1 MTEIEKIFFNFFWQN
16 KFCQNLFLLSK
27 EELLETFE
35 YEFEGQKGGY
45 SLPRIIIS
53 NAKEKNEDLVE
64 TVKLRN
70 ENQKI
75 LFDETIEKRFTSLI
89 KVFENLLET
98 KLKGPVDNF
107 IKYIEK
113 KGIIG
118 VFRIIL
124 KLSDEKNREKNIIE
138 LLKEFK
144 FIPPSINDYK
154 SLEQYFKKSIIP
166 KKGGEIL
173 TESNITTFFEGVKL
187 IKDLYLTVYFKKLME
202 TNQILVNS
210 LSKED
215 DFENRIKLFHLLYE
229 SGIISSSSEDGLL
242 ECTNCKPGTFKGAI
256 KLNIDPNKL
265 EKLKCPV
272 CNDHLTYFVPYNLHD
287 DIFKIVKSKD
297 GLLLDAYCKIL
308 NDKKYKYL
316 TNQFY
321 LGDIEIDCEFYDE
334 NNYYIVE
341 SKMYK
346 INTSLNKLHIKIK
359 KDLKDLI
366 KKCIRLQKLDRFS
379 ARSIKPIL
387 LVNIIDNDILNDC
400 ENIFKNNHP
409 DTLYQNARILNINM
423 ILNTL

>member
-1 MTEIEKIFFNFFWQN
+1 MTETEKIFYNFFWQN

-27 EELLETFE
+27 EELLETFQ

-53 NAKEKNEDLVE
+53 NAKERNEDLVE

-75 LFDETIEKRFTSLI
+75 LFDESIEKRLTSLV
-89 KVFENLLET
+89 KVFENILET
-98 KLKGPVDNF
+98 KLKGPFENF

-113 KGIIG
+113 KGIVG

-124 KLSDEKNREKNIIE
+124 KLSDEKNREKNVIE
-138 LLKEFK
+138 LLQEFK
-144 FIPPSINDYK
+144 FISPNINDYK
-154 SLEQYFKKSIIP
+154 SLEQHFKKSILP
-166 KKGGEIL
+166 KKGGEVL
-173 TESNITTFFEGVKL
+173 TESNINTFFEGVKL
-187 IKDLYLTVYFKKLME
+187 IKDLYLTVYYKKLME

-229 SGIISSSSEDGLL
+229 SGIIGSSTEDALL

-272 CNDHLTYFVPYNLHD
+272 CNDNLTYFVPYTLHN

-297 GLLLDAYCKIL
+297 GLLLDAYCQLLK
-308 NDKKYKYL
+308 DKRYNYS
-316 TNQFY
+316 TNQCY
-321 LGDIEIDCEFYDE
+321 LDDIEIDCEFYDDE
-334 NNYYIVE
+334 NYYIVE

-346 INTSLNKLHIKIK
+346 INTPVNRLHIKIK
-359 KDLKDLI
+359 QDLRNLI
-366 KKCIRLQKLDRFS
+366 KKCKRLEKLEKFS
-379 ARSIKPIL
+379 NKTIKPIL
-387 LVNIIDNDILNDC
+387 LVNIIDNDILVEC
-400 ENIFKNNHP
+400 ENIFKDNHT
-409 DTLYQNARILNINM
+409 DTLSQNARILNFNM
-423 ILNTL
+423 ILNK